1 MSVDMDDEEVTSEL
15 NVELLFNSQNTQDES
30 SSSIEFPAN
39 ECDSGKKI
47 TMSLLN
53 EKLTSMWDFL
63 QQQNEKQRKHK
74 VKLSQA
80 LHIMSSNISQNQDE
94 LRQTVSQN
102 QDELRQTASQNQDE
116 LKQNLENHTAKLHD
130 TLSIQTKAV
139 YAAIETQNQKI
150 EDNFNSQKI
159 QLNAD
164 LNSFKEDNSKR
175 FHRVEANM
183 QKINVAFSERDK
195 ILSETNSHVQT
206 IMNERDRHRRENAEV
221 NEHIEKLF
229 LAVKVHE
236 KANHQLE
243 SKIVRVESASN
254 ICELK
259 CDKIEDSLSKMSHTV
274 NEKID
279 ELQSNLSKEI
289 QNRSKEFCDVNDKLE
304 RISDQVKSIRDDVEV
319 GTYQPAESW
328 DVRNSKISDGDIEGR
343 IENFHDR
350 VHRNRTSSCS
360 GNVPWDLDVDDN
372 ESTHDKQCID
382 DDYVENRFSNHVRFN
397 GRLNDF
403 YDRNSRTSC
412 VKESILKSKS
422 VSGFKTFSDEID
434 ENCRLNV
441 SPKVNDHNEIDVFAR
456 MMDKIVAK
464 TNNVPLPVF
473 DGVNVE
479 LESYRRQCLA
489 VAKQNDWNSVD
500 LAIRIISSL
509 QGDARSL
516 MNLLPAGHE
525 YDLDSIWNILKS
537 RFDRPLSPELAK
549 NQLANLQ
556 QKRGETFLHLSLQIE
571 KLIDRAYPLANEPMR
586 QQLLLDHF
594 IKSIANS
601 AVRYE
606 IRLKNPRNINQ
617 AKQMAEE
624 ISAIQMSE
632 KFQRL
637 TYVNKISCRN
647 RDDSGSSSDEEE
659 EGKKKRKSKVSQG
672 EKSIPHS
679 LSQKQN
685 SKSIVNMP
693 RESSQPRVRLQS
705 DQPDKSNYVHNNHHL
720 NQNYH
725 APAPR
730 YVNRDFRQRDDR
742 RKFQPQ
748 YQESYV
754 PPQRYP
760 EYSQR
765 RQYKRDGRK
774 EQWSSNQKKGVPV
787 NSRGVDRESYGDQR
801 GRGRS
806 RWFNRQNLENL
817 YHGDDVR
824 KGNGQRTL

>member
-1 MSVDMDDEEVTSEL
+1 
-15 NVELLFNSQNTQDES
+15 
-30 SSSIEFPAN
+30 
-39 ECDSGKKI
+39 
-47 TMSLLN
+47 
-53 EKLTSMWDFL
+53 
-63 QQQNEKQRKHK
+63 
-74 VKLSQA
+74 
-80 LHIMSSNISQNQDE
+80 
-94 LRQTVSQN
+94 VSQN
-102 QDELRQTASQNQDE
+102 LSQSQDE
-116 LKQNLENHTAKLHD
+116 LKQTLVQNLEIHTAKMHD

-150 EDNFNSQKI
+150 EENFNSQKT
-159 QLNAD
+159 QLDAE

-175 FHRVEANM
+175 FHRLETNV
-183 QKINVAFSERDK
+183 QKINVAFSERDR
-195 ILSETNSHVQT
+195 ILSETNSRVQT
-206 IMNERDRHRRENAEV
+206 ITNERERHKRDNAEV

-229 LAVKVHE
+229 LTVKAHE
-236 KANHQLE
+236 QANHQLE

-259 CDKIEDSLSKMSHTV
+259 CDKIENSLSKMSHTV

-279 ELQSNLSKEI
+279 ELQSNLCKEI
-289 QNRSKEFCDVNDKLE
+289 QNRSKEFCDVNDRLE

-328 DVRNSKISDGDIEGR
+328 DVRNSKISDCDVEERIEG
-343 IENFHDR
+343 FHDR
-350 VHRNRTSSCS
+350 IHRNRSFSCS
-360 GNVPWDLDVDDN
+360 GNVPWDLDADDN
-372 ESTHDKQCID
+372 ESIHAKQCID
-382 DDYVENRFSNHVRFN
+382 NDDVESRFSNHVRFN
-397 GRLNDF
+397 DCLNDF
-403 YDRNSRTSC
+403 DDRNSRTSC

-422 VSGFKTFSDEID
+422 VSGSKTFSDEIN

-456 MMDKIVAK
+456 MMSKIVAK

-556 QKRGETFLHLSLQIE
+556 QKRGETFLHLSLQVE

-606 IRLKNPRNINQ
+606 IRLKNPRDVNQ

-647 RDDSGSSSDEEE
+647 RDDSGSSSDEDGEE
-659 EGKKKRKSKVSQG
+659 RRKRKSKASHE

-685 SKSIVNMP
+685 IKSTVNMQ
-693 RESSQPRVRLQS
+693 RESSQPKVRLQS
-705 DQPDKSNYVHNNHHL
+705 DQADKSNYFHNTPNPS
-720 NQNYH
+720 QNYY

-748 YQESYV
+748 YQENYV
-754 PPQRYP
+754 QPRQYP
-760 EYSQR
+760 GYNQR
-765 RQYKRDGRK
+765 RQYNGDGRK
-774 EQWSSNQKKGVPV
+774 EPWSPNQKNGVPV
-787 NSRGVDRESYGDQR
+787 SQRGFNRDDYGNQR

-824 KGNGQRTL
+824 KGNGQRALRSVSR

>member
-1 MSVDMDDEEVTSEL
+1 M
-15 NVELLFNSQNTQDES
+15 
-30 SSSIEFPAN
+30 
-39 ECDSGKKI
+39 
-47 TMSLLN
+47 
-53 EKLTSMWDFL
+53 
-63 QQQNEKQRKHK
+63 
-74 VKLSQA
+74 
-80 LHIMSSNISQNQDE
+80 
-94 LRQTVSQN
+94 
-102 QDELRQTASQNQDE
+102 
-116 LKQNLENHTAKLHD
+116 HD

-150 EDNFNSQKI
+150 EDNFNSQKT
-159 QLNAD
+159 QLDAE

-175 FHRVEANM
+175 FHRLEANV
-183 QKINVAFSERDK
+183 QKINVAFSERDR
-195 ILSETNSHVQT
+195 ILSETNSRVQT
-206 IMNERDRHRRENAEV
+206 ITNERERHKRENAEV

-229 LAVKVHE
+229 LTVKAHE
-236 KANHQLE
+236 QANHQLE

-259 CDKIEDSLSKMSHTV
+259 CDKIENSLSKMSHTV

-279 ELQSNLSKEI
+279 ELQSNLCKEI
-289 QNRSKEFCDVNDKLE
+289 QNRSKEFCDVNDRLE

-328 DVRNSKISDGDIEGR
+328 DVRNSKISDCDVEER

-350 VHRNRTSSCS
+350 IHRNRSFSCS
-360 GNVPWDLDVDDN
+360 GNVPWDLDADDN
-372 ESTHDKQCID
+372 ESIHAKQCID
-382 DDYVENRFSNHVRFN
+382 DDDVENRFSNHVRFN
-397 GRLNDF
+397 DRLNDF
-403 YDRNSRTSC
+403 DDRNSRTSC

-422 VSGFKTFSDEID
+422 VSGSKTFSDEIND
-434 ENCRLNV
+434 NCRLNV

-456 MMDKIVAK
+456 MMNKIVAK

-556 QKRGETFLHLSLQIE
+556 QKRGETFLHLSLQVE

-606 IRLKNPRNINQ
+606 IRLKNPRDVNQ

-647 RDDSGSSSDEEE
+647 RDDSGSSSDEEGE
-659 EGKKKRKSKVSQG
+659 ERRKRKSKVSQE

-685 SKSIVNMP
+685 IKSTVNMQ
-693 RESSQPRVRLQS
+693 RENSQPKVRLQS
-705 DQPDKSNYVHNNHHL
+705 DQADKSNYIRNTLNP
-720 NQNYH
+720 NQNYY

-748 YQESYV
+748 YQENYV
-754 PPQRYP
+754 QPQQYP
-760 EYSQR
+760 GYNQR
-765 RQYKRDGRK
+765 RQYNGDGRK
-774 EQWSSNQKKGVPV
+774 EQWSSNQRNGVPV
-787 NSRGVDRESYGDQR
+787 NPRESIVMIMVIREGEVDLDGLI
-801 GRGRS
+801 GRI
-806 RWFNRQNLENL
+806 
-817 YHGDDVR
+817 
-824 KGNGQRTL
+824 